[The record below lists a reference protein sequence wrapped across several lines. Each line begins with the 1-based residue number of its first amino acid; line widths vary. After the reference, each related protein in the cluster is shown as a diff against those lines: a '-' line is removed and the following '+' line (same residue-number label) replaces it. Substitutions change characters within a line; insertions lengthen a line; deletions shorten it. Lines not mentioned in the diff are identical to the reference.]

1 MSSET
6 GTRYSGSV
14 KWYNYKLLY
23 GFITY
28 KNDDGDFD
36 DIFVYIKD
44 IVSNKKNKY
53 LNKGEYVEFNIVPCE
68 NYNEESDEDNSKASG
83 SNQKE
88 SVPSEEHKV
97 KAGDVTGINRGML
110 QHEYMSNP
118 YIQSQNKHK
127 SSKPNKKEGG
137 DEEGEWKT
145 VGKRR

>member
-1 MSSET
+1 MSSES
-6 GTRYSGSV
+6 GTRYCGSV

-68 NYNEESDEDNSKASG
+68 NYNEESEDGSSIASG
-83 SNQKE
+83 SN
-88 SVPSEEHKV
+88 PSEENKV

-110 QHEYMSNP
+110 QHEYMTNP
-118 YIQSQNKHK
+118 YIQSQNKTSRHIK
-127 SSKPNKKEGG
+127 NDDDDG
-137 DEEGEWKT
+137 GEWKT